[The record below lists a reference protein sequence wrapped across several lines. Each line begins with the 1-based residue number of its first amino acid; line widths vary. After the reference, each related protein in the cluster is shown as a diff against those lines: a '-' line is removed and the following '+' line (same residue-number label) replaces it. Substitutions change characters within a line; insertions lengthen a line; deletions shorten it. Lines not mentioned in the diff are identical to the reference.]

1 MIYINGI
8 AFEKD
13 EIKLSEY
20 LSENNLAVTRIAV
33 ELNGE
38 ILPKDKY
45 DKTVLIEGDRVEI
58 VNFVGGG

>member
-45 DKTVLIEGDRVEI
+45 DKTVLIDGDRAEI

>member
-45 DKTVLIEGDRVEI
+45 DKTVLSDGDRVEI

>member
-1 MIYINGI
+1 MIYINGN

-45 DKTVLIEGDRVEI
+45 DKTVLIDGDRVEI

>member
-1 MIYINGI
+1 MIYINGN
-8 AFEKD
+8 AFDKN
-13 EIKLSEY
+13 EIKLTDY
-20 LSENNLAVTRIAV
+20 LNENNLCVTRIAV

-45 DKTVLIEGDRVEI
+45 DKTVLSDGDKVEI